1 MAYLP
6 CGKPGAERLCH
17 AGRVVKPRPRLG
29 ELHQEATLDASA
41 CGEIVITLYYVFPWD
56 IMELPH
62 VEYLGQ
68 LWSLNHLH
76 TQKTI
81 LVSDSY

>member
-1 MAYLP
+1 
-6 CGKPGAERLCH
+6 
-17 AGRVVKPRPRLG
+17 
-29 ELHQEATLDASA
+29 
-41 CGEIVITLYYVFPWD
+41 
-56 IMELPH
+56 MEPFPH